1 MKVKAE
7 SKPTTASTKEIQIF
21 VRNLS
26 GKTMALM
33 VTAADTVESLQR
45 KVFEKTDIP
54 PDQQRLLYAG
64 KQLAPGR
71 ILADY
76 NIDKESTLHLGSC
89 KAFHI

>member
-1 MKVKAE
+1 MRKL
-7 SKPTTASTKEIQIF
+7 
-21 VRNLS
+21 N

-76 NIDKESTLHLGSC
+76 NIEKESTLHLGTCSVI
-89 KAFHI
+89 HTRL